1 MTRGHVHKY
10 DAVLWTLEKLRKT
23 IFCYKMI
30 NFSLRELK
38 FSGNM
43 YFSYTERFAT
53 ARVEKV
59 LLLQKNYKKV
69 TLLLI
74 Y

>member
-1 MTRGHVHKY
+1 M
-10 DAVLWTLEKLRKT
+10 TLENLGKI
-23 IFCYKMI
+23 IFCYKII

-43 YFSYTERFAT
+43 YFSYLERLAS
-53 ARVEKV
+53 AKLEKV
-59 LLLQKNYKKV
+59 LLLQKNDKKV

-74 Y
+74 YHISGF